1 MCGNQK
7 DKIASVQESIFDF
20 FQSKKEYVH
29 CHVFLEEE
37 VFCCIFNFRVKDEK
51 LVLADIESCVDK
63 MAKMY
68 GNVFFVVGKSF
79 AGMKNIKDC
88 YQKEIKD
95 MVNRQFYFKE
105 KSLLVLE
112 MPQVLEKEQQQRGTQ
127 CIK

>member
-1 MCGNQK
+1 MC
-7 DKIASVQESIFDF
+7 IAMF
-20 FQSKKEYVH
+20 
-29 CHVFLEEE
+29 FLEEE

-88 YQKEIKD
+88 YQKEIKRYGKTGSFILRK
-95 MVNRQFYFKE
+95 NHCLY
-105 KSLLVLE
+105 
-112 MPQVLEKEQQQRGTQ
+112 
-127 CIK
+127 

>member
-1 MCGNQK
+1 M
-7 DKIASVQESIFDF
+7 
-20 FQSKKEYVH
+20 H

-105 KSLLVLE
+105 KVTACIRDATSFGKRTTVSLCGLFRTV
-112 MPQVLEKEQQQRGTQ
+112 TS
-127 CIK
+127 